1 MSQNKDIKNND
12 RRNFAIRIF
21 SQSSLSCLIFMV
33 QGNFLLLTIGHI
45 GVAAQVGAICSL
57 IFILIYKYS
66 INFLRN
72 KWYLATAVFIITTI
86 VDYFSHPS
94 HFGEHYTEAVVT
106 GLGAAAISLFI
117 SFFLIKKI

>member
-1 MSQNKDIKNND
+1 MNQNKDIKKND

-45 GVAAQVGAICSL
+45 GVAAQVGAICSV
-57 IFILIYKYS
+57 IFVLIYKYS

-72 KWYLATAVFIITTI
+72 KWYLAIAVFVITTI

-106 GLGAAAISLFI
+106 GLGAAAYRYLYR
-117 SFFLIKKI
+117 FF

>member
-1 MSQNKDIKNND
+1 M
-12 RRNFAIRIF
+12 
-21 SQSSLSCLIFMV
+21 
-33 QGNFLLLTIGHI
+33 
-45 GVAAQVGAICSL
+45 GAICSL

-72 KWYLATAVFIITTI
+72 KWYLATTVFVITTI
-86 VDYFSHPS
+86 VDYFSHSS

-117 SFFLIKKI
+117 SFFLIKKT